1 MTIST
6 EPLDLDTFSAAT
18 KNPVELKFSA
28 ANLDRIATSHKTVM
42 EMAAGEEPVYG
53 LNTGLGGNLAYRI
66 KPEDIPGF
74 QMAIVAGRSAACGDM
89 LSPEVGRGILLYR
102 IISAASGLSGISVEL
117 FNHLCAVYEA
127 GLAPAIPEYG
137 SIGASDLVQNGFF
150 GLGVLGQGEIWRD
163 GELVDAKTA
172 LEDAGL
178 TPPELKPKEGL
189 ILISHSGLTVTLAA
203 QALKEATTALN
214 MAKVAIALSYE
225 GYGANQAILAAEI
238 NELRPAPGQAEAAA
252 WFRDALTGSDNNPRR
267 VQEALSFRTV
277 CSVIGAAEH
286 ALNEAIAVWAGEC
299 NGCSDSP
306 AVLDTGE
313 MKSTINFHSPALAL
327 ALETICLSFGSVA
340 NGSVQRMFRMMTGSF
355 SDLPHYLTPV
365 GEGSAGLVPTQ
376 KTASILLSEIRHAM
390 HPVAIDTPPIAD
402 GVEDMAS
409 MTPAAAKKLQTM
421 TKPLHLL
428 TGLEAMSACQAISLR
443 KPENLGKI
451 VSEIYPAI
459 RVQIP
464 ELTTD
469 RQIGT
474 DINKATEI
482 LRGFAD
488 QL

>member
-6 EPLDLDTFSAAT
+6 EPLDLDTFAAAAN
-18 KNPVELKFSA
+18 NPVELKFTSSD
-28 ANLDRIATSHKTVM
+28 LERIAASHATVM
-42 EMAAGEEPVYG
+42 EMAGGDEPVYG

-74 QMAIVAGRSAACGDM
+74 QMAIVAGRSAACGEM
-89 LSPEVGRGILLYR
+89 LPPEVGRGTLLYR
-102 IISAASGLSGISVEL
+102 IISAASGLSGISIEL
-117 FNHLCAVYEA
+117 FNHLCAVYDS

-163 GELVDAKTA
+163 GALVDAKTA
-172 LEDAGL
+172 LQDAGL
-178 TPPELKPKEGL
+178 SPLELKPKEGL

-203 QALKEATTALN
+203 QALKDALIALS

-225 GYGANQAILAAEI
+225 GYGANQAILSADI
-238 NELRPAPGQAEAAA
+238 NELRSAPGQAGAAS
-252 WFRDALTGSDNNPRR
+252 WFRDALSGSDHKPRR

-286 ALNEAIAVWAGEC
+286 ALNAAIAVWADEC

-306 AVLDTGE
+306 AVLETGE

-327 ALETICLSFGSVA
+327 AMETVCMSFGSVA
-340 NGSVQRMFRMMTGSF
+340 NGSVQRMFRMMSESF
-355 SDLPHYLTPV
+355 SGLPHYLTSV

-421 TKPLHLL
+421 TKPLQLL
-428 TGLEAMSACQAISLR
+428 TGLEALSACQTISLR
-443 KPENLGKI
+443 KPESLGEV

-459 RVQIP
+459 RAQIP

-469 RQIGT
+469 RQVGM

-482 LRGFAD
+482 LRDFAN